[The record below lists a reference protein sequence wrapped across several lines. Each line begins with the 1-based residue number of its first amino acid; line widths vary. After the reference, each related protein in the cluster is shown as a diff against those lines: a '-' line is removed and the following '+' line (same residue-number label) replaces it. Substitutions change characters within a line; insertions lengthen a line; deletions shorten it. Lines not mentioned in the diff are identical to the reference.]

1 MVIDASVFGK
11 LLDFVT
17 RFNHYMIGSNAD
29 LPIVGGSILTHEHFQ
44 GGNHVFAMH
53 RAESERFYEIAGFE
67 NVEVSTLKWPMSVI
81 RLRSENA
88 EDIVAYFTKD
98 GVILEVPNGSVKDNI
113 SNVNG
118 SGAISLEIGFT
129 VKGLEYNAQDES
141 DAYKVDLAEN
151 EAKAKAEA
159 EKKAKN
165 IAKDKAKREAKK

>member
-1 MVIDASVFGK
+1 M
-11 LLDFVT
+11 
-17 RFNHYMIGSNAD
+17 
-29 LPIVGGSILTHEHFQ
+29 
-44 GGNHVFAMH
+44 
-53 RAESERFYEIAGFE
+53 FE
-67 NVEVSTLKWPMSVI
+67 NVLNVLNEIKTKAVKISQTTKGECIHQTERNKIGAELREALFADLSELFPVSES
-81 RLRSENA
+81 A

-141 DAYKVDLAEN
+141 DAYKVDLAEK